1 MNSYDK
7 ICVKTLPTPK
17 PNCQGVVNRQ
27 INTNLHPIYQNV
39 KVTSRN
45 VSVKPSFCDYLFF
58 FLCIQMFSGLIVR
71 VIGKPALFSRLF
83 SSGKLLYC
91 RGSNRGSGDNSTLKE
106 LKATPSLFDR
116 NHQHIDCYV

>member
-7 ICVKTLPTPK
+7 IFVKTLPTPK

-58 FLCIQMFSGLIVR
+58 SFYVYKCFL
-71 VIGKPALFSRLF
+71 
-83 SSGKLLYC
+83 
-91 RGSNRGSGDNSTLKE
+91 D
-106 LKATPSLFDR
+106 
-116 NHQHIDCYV
+116 